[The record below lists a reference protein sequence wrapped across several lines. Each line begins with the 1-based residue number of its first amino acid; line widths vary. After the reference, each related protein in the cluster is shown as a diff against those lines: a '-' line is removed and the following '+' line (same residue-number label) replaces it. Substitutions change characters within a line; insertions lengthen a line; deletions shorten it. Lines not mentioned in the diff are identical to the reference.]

1 MTPGRLPVA
10 LRTLQWVLGLIIL
23 AESLRFA
30 LSPQA
35 GHAFAKTGLPNF
47 MRLTLAWAE
56 IVAAI
61 LFLVPR
67 ALVVGGWFLI
77 GVLVAAIILHLLHGW
92 LDVGALVIYI
102 AATWTVVVGKSLLD
116 SPGQQKGERT

>member
-1 MTPGRLPVA
+1 MTQDRLLVA

-23 AESLRFA
+23 AESLNFA
-30 LSPQA
+30 FSPQA
-35 GHAFAKTGLPNF
+35 AHAFAKTGLPNIV
-47 MRLTLAWAE
+47 RLTLARAE
-56 IVAAI
+56 IAAAI

-77 GVLVAAIILHLLHGW
+77 GVLAAAIILHLLHGW

-102 AATWTVVVGKSLLD
+102 AATWTVVVGKSSLD
-116 SPGQQKGERT
+116 SHELLNGQRA

>member
-1 MTPGRLPVA
+1 MTQERLPVA

-23 AESLRFA
+23 AESLHFA

-35 GHAFAKTGLPNF
+35 AYAFAKTGLPNF

-56 IVAAI
+56 IVAVV

-67 ALVVGGWFLI
+67 AVVVGGWLLI
-77 GVLVAAIILHLLHGW
+77 AVLVAAIVLHLLHAW
-92 LDVGALVIYI
+92 LDVGALVVYI
-102 AATWTVVVGKSLLD
+102 AATWTVVVGKSSLD
-116 SPGQQKGERT
+116 CHGQLKDQQT